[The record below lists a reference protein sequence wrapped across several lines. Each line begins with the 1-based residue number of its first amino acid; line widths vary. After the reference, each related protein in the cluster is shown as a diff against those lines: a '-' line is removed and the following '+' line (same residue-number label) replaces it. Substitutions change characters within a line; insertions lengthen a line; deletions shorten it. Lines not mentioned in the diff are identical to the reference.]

1 MIFRN
6 FNEFSKY
13 NSQEVKEEIKS
24 FCESYL
30 SFMIDQFNTK
40 VLLFDDNINHYEI
53 NINTKD
59 IIMWSQIK
67 DEFIPFFYMLCN
79 NYKVTTFYESPK
91 SVIFFGVSSTDY
103 FTKDEILKDK
113 IGKVVVKNITILI
126 DK

>member
-1 MIFRN
+1 MIKK
-6 FNEFSKY
+6 FNEFSRY
-13 NSQEVKEEIKS
+13 NSREIKDEIKS

-40 VLLFDDNINHYEI
+40 ILLFDVDEI

-79 NYKVTTFYESPK
+79 NYKVTTFYECPK
-91 SVIFFGVSSTDY
+91 SVICFGINDPDY

-113 IGKVVVKNITILI
+113 IGKVVVKNITIQI
-126 DK
+126 DKN

>member
-6 FNEFSKY
+6 FNEFSRY

-30 SFMIDQFNTK
+30 SFMIDQFNTRIS
-40 VLLFDDNINHYEI
+40 LFNYNTNHYEI

-79 NYKVTTFYESPK
+79 NYKVTTFYDCPE
-91 SVIFFGVSSTDY
+91 SVICFGVKDY

-113 IGKVVVKNITILI
+113 VGKVVVKNITIKI